1 MPLARH
7 RSSAT
12 PLALAYAALVLY
24 ASLYPFAGWRWPP
37 GQEFLALAV
46 LPKTRWQEGF
56 DLTSNLLGYLPLGAL
71 LCIAARRSGW
81 RSMSAL
87 LLAVTLA
94 AVLSYGTEVLQ
105 QFLPRRVPAREDFL
119 LNTAGALVGALLAL
133 AAHALGMVGR
143 WHALRERW
151 FANESAG
158 ALALLALW
166 PVGLLFPA
174 PLPLGLGQVGERLRE
189 TLASWLQDVPWA
201 GAVYTLLATP
211 PPAAATLRPLTETLI
226 IALGLLSPC
235 LVAYSVTRAGW
246 RRATVAVGAL
256 GLAITAMTLATLLN
270 FGPANALAWLGPA
283 ALPGLGLG
291 LVAAWLLV
299 PVPPRVASG
308 LGLVALTGLVVG
320 VAQAPAD
327 PYFAQ
332 SLQAWEQGRFVR
344 FHGMAQWVGWL
355 WPYAAMGWL
364 LSRLGARGG
373 TGWP

>member
-1 MPLARH
+1 MPLPRH

-24 ASLYPFAGWRWPP
+24 ASLYPFMGWRWPP
-37 GQEFLALAV
+37 GQDFATLVV
-46 LPKTRWQEGF
+46 LPVTRWHHGF
-56 DLTSNLLGYLPLGAL
+56 ELTSNVLGYLPLGAL
-71 LCIAARRSGW
+71 VCIAARRTGLHVLT
-81 RSMSAL
+81 AL
-87 LLAVTLA
+87 LLALGVGA
-94 AVLSYGTEVLQ
+94 GLSYTTEVLQ

-119 LNTAGALVGALLAL
+119 LNTAGAAAGALLAL
-133 AAHALGMVGR
+133 LAHALGMVGR

-151 FANESAG
+151 FARESAG

-189 TLASWLQDVPWA
+189 TLAGWLQDVPWA
-201 GAVYTLLATP
+201 DAVFALLATP
-211 PPAAATLRPLTETLI
+211 PPATTALRPLTETLI

-235 LVAYSVTRAGW
+235 LVAYSVMRPGW
-246 RRATVAVGAL
+246 RRAAL
-256 GLAITAMTLATLLN
+256 ALFGLVLAIAGMTLATLLN
-270 FGPANALAWLGPA
+270 FGPANAMAWLGPA

-291 LVAAWLLV
+291 LLAALLLV
-299 PVPPRVASG
+299 PVPLRMASG

-344 FHGMAQWVGWL
+344 FHGLAQWVGWL

-373 TGWP
+373 AG